1 MEPWFY
7 HEKAWLRTALKAA
20 PLRTQVLSS
29 TMITRRQLGLLG
41 AAGLLT
47 PRHLLA
53 SPTADM
59 RRFLF
64 VFCEGGWDTNHV
76 FTPMLTSSIAHIEE
90 GAVEA
95 EVGGIRFVDHP
106 DRSAVRTFF
115 ENHADRTCVINGI
128 EIRSVAHER
137 CRQLVLTGRGDAGA
151 DDWPAILAAHSPESL
166 TMPHLVLDGPS
177 FSANYGSHVVRVGD
191 QGQLQALLEREALVD
206 SDLNVVIPSPL
217 ANELEDAFLASRLS
231 ALSKSAGRGVESA
244 LIEGYLETVQRHQ
257 QLLDLGGQLSFVLDD
272 LGCERDL
279 VSDAGLAFDCFE
291 LGLSRCAMIRHQG
304 WCSEGWDTHQNHGLQ
319 STNFHDIFHFLSGI
333 LGDLDGR
340 TTPAGSPLRDVL
352 TLVVFS
358 EMGRAPALNSW
369 KGKDHWTFTS
379 MMLIG
384 AGVAG
389 GQVIGGLDDKG
400 FGHPVDLA
408 SGETSGGGVALTG
421 SSIGATLLA
430 LGDIDPGDH
439 QVDANPLEAALS

>member
-1 MEPWFY
+1 
-7 HEKAWLRTALKAA
+7 
-20 PLRTQVLSS
+20 
-29 TMITRRQLGLLG
+29 MITRRQLGLLG
-41 AAGLLT
+41 AAGLLA

-106 DRSAVRTFF
+106 DRSTVRTFF
-115 ENHADRTCVINGI
+115 ENHADKTCVVNGI

-151 DDWPAILAAHSPESL
+151 DDWPAILAARSTESL

-177 FSANYGSHVVRVGD
+177 FSAEYGSHVVRVGD
-191 QGQLQALLEREALVD
+191 QGQLQALLGGEALQD
-206 SDLNVVIPSPL
+206 SEISVAIPSPH
-217 ANELEDAFLASRLS
+217 ANEMEDAFLSSRLS
-231 ALSKSAGRGVESA
+231 ALIQSAGPGVETA
-244 LIEGYLETVQRHQ
+244 LLESYLETAQRHQ
-257 QLLDLGGQLSFVLDD
+257 QLLDLSGQLSFVLDD
-272 LGCERDL
+272 LGCERNL

-304 WCSEGWDTHQNHGLQ
+304 WCSEGWDTHQNHALQ
-319 STNFHDIFHFLSGI
+319 STNFHDIFHYLSGI

-340 TTPAGSPLRDVL
+340 TTPAGSPLRDAL
-352 TLVVFS
+352 TIVVFS
-358 EMGRAPALNSW
+358 EMGRAPSLNSW
-369 KGKDHWTFTS
+369 QGKDHWTFTS

-384 AGVAG
+384 AGVSG
-389 GQVIGGLDDKG
+389 GQVIGGVDGSG
-400 FGHPVDLA
+400 FGKPIDLA
-408 SGETSGGGVALTG
+408 SGEITEGGIALTG

-430 LGDIDPGDH
+430 LGDVDPGEHRIEADPI
-439 QVDANPLEAALS
+439 AAALS